1 MTRSDEDAATET
13 LPFLVTVEDGDD
25 DTMGLF
31 RHGDREVA
39 LRDIPVA
46 ALRASVRRTLAGLR
60 GVFEDVADETGRLRL
75 REAQFNFEVS
85 AKGGLN
91 LIGTSEIATKGAIT
105 LIFRE

>member
-1 MTRSDEDAATET
+1 MTPSDPAATVET
-13 LPFLVTVEDGDD
+13 LPFLVTVEDDD
-25 DTMGLF
+25 DETMGLF

-60 GVFEDVADETGRLRL
+60 SIFDDVTDETGRLRL

-85 AKGGLN
+85 AKGGFN
-91 LIGTSEIATKGAIT
+91 LIGTSEVATKGAIT